1 MPEII
6 QETVTTERQVGTPVP
21 MTSPP
26 RDATTN
32 QTVEYLIYFF
42 FGIVEV
48 LLLFRIVLM
57 LTGAS
62 RGSGFVDMVYN
73 FTGIFVMPFDGIF
86 RSFFSKGIETTSI
99 LEPGTI
105 VAIIVYPLLAFGIV
119 KLLRL
124 VSGERQAE

>member
-1 MPEII
+1 MAKII
-6 QETVTTERQVGTPVP
+6 QETVTTERQSDQATP
-21 MTSPP
+21 MRSQP

-32 QTVEYLIYFF
+32 QTIEYLIYFF

-62 RGSGFVDMVYN
+62 TGSGFVDMVYS
-73 FTGIFVMPFDGIF
+73 FTNIFVLPFDGIF
-86 RSFFSKGIETTSI
+86 RSFTSNGVETASV
-99 LEPGTI
+99 LEPAAI
-105 VAIIVYPLLAFGIV
+105 VAIIVYPLLSFGIV

-124 VSGERQAE
+124 ISGERQAE